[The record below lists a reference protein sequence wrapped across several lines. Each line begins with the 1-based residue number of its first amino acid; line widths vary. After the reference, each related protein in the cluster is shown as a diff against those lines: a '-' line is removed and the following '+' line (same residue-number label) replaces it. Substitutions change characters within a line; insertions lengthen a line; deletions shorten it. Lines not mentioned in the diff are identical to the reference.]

1 MEKTFISQEELESLR
16 KLQQDWNI
24 LTKRWGEISYEQR
37 IIEKE
42 LKLILENIDN
52 LETVRQKLT
61 DVLQDKYKFN
71 GSIDLDTGEFTPVS

>member
-1 MEKTFISQEELESLR
+1 MEKTFISPEELDSLR

-52 LETVRQKLT
+52 LETTRQSLT
-61 DVLQDKYKFN
+61 ELLQDKYKLN